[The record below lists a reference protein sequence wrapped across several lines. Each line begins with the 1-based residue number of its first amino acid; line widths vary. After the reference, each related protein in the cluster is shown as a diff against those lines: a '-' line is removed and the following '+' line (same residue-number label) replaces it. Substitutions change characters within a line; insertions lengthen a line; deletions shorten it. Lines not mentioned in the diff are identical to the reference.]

1 VARSPAKD
9 AVATLIARA
18 PIDERSC
25 VPRLYSHA
33 AITRAIY
40 GCHRPAPRH
49 RIAIRRAVARLVASG
64 EVIGETDPDWPS
76 RDEDPRRSRSAIRR
90 LVALESAP
98 THFTRRMTAEERRA
112 RERFIRDS
120 TRELRERFL
129 PIRAA
134 APGARA
140 AAAAQAP
147 ELERVS
153 GA

>member
-1 VARSPAKD
+1 MARSPAYD
-9 AVATLIARA
+9 AVARLIAGA
-18 PIDERSC
+18 PVDERSC
-25 VPRLYSHA
+25 LPRLYSHA
-33 AITRAIY
+33 EIAHAIY
-40 GCHRPAPRH
+40 DSRHPAPRQ
-49 RIAIRRAVARLVASG
+49 RIAVRRAVARLVASG

-76 RDEDPRRSRSAIRR
+76 RDPDARRSGSVVRR
-90 LVALESAP
+90 LVALEPAP

-129 PIRAA
+129 PTRAA

-140 AAAAQAP
+140 AAAARAP

>member
-1 VARSPAKD
+1 VRSRSKD
-9 AVATLIARA
+9 AVATLIAGA

-25 VPRLYSHA
+25 VPWLYSHA
-33 AITRAIY
+33 AITRAVC
-40 GCHRPAPRH
+40 GCERPAPREH
-49 RIAIRRAVARLVASG
+49 IAVRRAVARLMASG

-76 RDEDPRRSRSAIRR
+76 RDPDARRRRSAIRR
-90 LVALESAP
+90 VVALEPAP

-129 PIRAA
+129 AIRAA

-140 AAAAQAP
+140 AAAAQAL
-147 ELERVS
+147 ELEHVS